1 MIDIMQH
8 LKLSFFYNCYT
19 GGFNANY
26 YGKKFEEKTNNQK
39 VLSELGYEKYSF
51 NKKSKSES
59 NIFFVKKFD
68 NKNITFVQQS
78 GLKKF
83 MKNNYNIDLFR
94 YPDEAYII
102 EYSDGKKMVKILE
115 KKEQNVDGSI
125 ETKLWAGQSIKR
137 EYEIVFGDVFNI
149 SYAFCV
155 NNFLKN
161 KITSNEKKYKILNK
175 ILIESCITVLFGDDK
190 DYYISLYNWI
200 NNLLC

>member
-1 MIDIMQH
+1 MQH
-8 LKLSFFYNCYT
+8 FKLPFIYNGYT

-39 VLSELGYEKYSF
+39 MLSQMGYVKRTF
-51 NKKSKSES
+51 NEKSKSDN
-59 NIFFVKKFD
+59 NIYFVKNFD
-68 NKNITFVQQS
+68 NKNITFVKQS

-83 MKNNYNIDLFR
+83 MKNKYDIDLFR

-102 EYSDGKKMVKILE
+102 EYYDGRKTIKILE
-115 KKEQNVDGSI
+115 KKEQCVGGSI

-137 EYEIVFGDVFNI
+137 EYEIVFGENFNI

-161 KITSNEKKYKILNK
+161 KIMSGEKKYKILNK
-175 ILIESCITVLFGDDK
+175 ILIENFITVLFGDDK
-190 DYYISLYNWI
+190 DYYINLYNWI
-200 NNLLC
+200 NILI

>member
-1 MIDIMQH
+1 MQH
-8 LKLSFFYNCYT
+8 LKASFIYNCYT

-39 VLSELGYEKYSF
+39 ILADLGYTMNTF
-51 NKKSKSES
+51 NTKSKSD
-59 NIFFVKKFD
+59 NNLFFVKKFD
-68 NKNITFVQQS
+68 NKNITFVKQS
-78 GLKKF
+78 GLKKY
-83 MKNNYNIDLFR
+83 MKNKYDIDLFR

-102 EYSDGKKMVKILE
+102 EYTDGKKIIKILE

-137 EYEIVFGDVFNI
+137 EYEIVFGKDFDI

-161 KITSNEKKYKILNK
+161 KIMSGEKKYKILNK
-175 ILIESCITVLFGDDK
+175 ILLENCITVLFGDDK
-190 DYYISLYNWI
+190 DYYVRLYNWI
-200 NNLLC
+200 NNLLF